1 MVDKNGLVMQKMF
14 LYLISAVVFY
24 VIYQQDYSFANVT
37 NQLHYNCAKYH
48 KSVDNRPNFSNP
60 ISQSIAGYSKVIPK
74 RVNICKLKKDLTQK
88 RQSSL
93 SVFFKSRCAF

>member
-14 LYLISAVVFY
+14 LYLINAVAFY
-24 VIYQQDYSFANVT
+24 VIYQQDYSFAIVT

-60 ISQSIAGYSKVIPK
+60 ISQSIAGYRAIAKF
-74 RVNICKLKKDLTQK
+74 N
-88 RQSSL
+88 
-93 SVFFKSRCAF
+93 SRLYF